1 MWVSKAQ
8 YLAILEELEQLRGE
22 LSNVDRK
29 CERLKTLIFDEE
41 ARESEKSLE
50 HYLQQFIQ
58 EPDEKEKQECLET
71 QVTGG
76 ACTMSSILTQ
86 DNLKIKAEKAFTRG
100 KYSASAIYK
109 DGEIVSLTIIKN
121 ESKRRKT
128 KC

>member
-8 YLAILEELEQLRGE
+8 YLSILEELEQLRGE

-29 CERLKTLIFDEE
+29 CERLKTLIFDKE
-41 ARESEKSLE
+41 AREGEKSLE
-50 HYLQQFIQ
+50 QYLQQFIQ

-71 QVTGG
+71 QV
-76 ACTMSSILTQ
+76 IQ

-121 ESKRRKT
+121 ESKRRKR

>member
-58 EPDEKEKQECLET
+58 ELDEKKQECLET

-76 ACTMSSILTQ
+76 ACMMSSILTQ